1 MRLLFVLA
9 AALVFAPT
17 AVAHTDVT
25 SLRLAW
31 PAQGAVT
38 SGFGLDGARWHPGID
53 IGTLRSLD
61 VTAAAPGRVLR
72 IGEQT
77 GYEGYGNVVEVNVGG
92 GFTLLYAHLAGES
105 VRSGEWV
112 VAGERL
118 GTAGCTGWCTG
129 THLHFE
135 LRYRGVAKDPSLLL
149 G

>member
-9 AALVFAPT
+9 AALVVVPT
-17 AVAHTDVT
+17 AVAHTDET

-105 VRSGEWV
+105 VRRGEWV